1 MQNISELN
9 IIDLEN
15 DGIYDTES
23 KSSKKVEI
31 TIDETD
37 NNLITDMDNK
47 RMNMLG
53 IVKQQKYFYNEN
65 SDDEEFNR
73 LQNSLI
79 KSNRIHYESED
90 G

>member
-1 MQNISELN
+1 
-9 IIDLEN
+9 
-15 DGIYDTES
+15 
-23 KSSKKVEI
+23 
-31 TIDETD
+31 
-37 NNLITDMDNK
+37 MDNK

-90 G
+90 GKGNGHKLYKFNDSV